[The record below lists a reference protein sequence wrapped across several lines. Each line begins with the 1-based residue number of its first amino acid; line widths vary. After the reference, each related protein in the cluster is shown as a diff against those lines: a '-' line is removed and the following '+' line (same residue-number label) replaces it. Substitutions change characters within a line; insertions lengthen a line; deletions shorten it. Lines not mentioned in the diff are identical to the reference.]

1 MKRLPKSKHLEQD
14 QGQVVDV
21 ELTRGHCLILKELR
35 WEVEVAREV
44 KEVIGMERLGGL
56 ANGKVILFQRRLKL
70 KSKIFVDKNVFRY

>member
-56 ANGKVILFQRRLKL
+56 TVGQVDLIRKWLKL
-70 KSKIFVDKNVFRY
+70 YSKIFVDQNVFRS